1 MNHLHLANVQA
12 HSDMVMLKEL
22 LKRFSATDFSVS
34 VDHFSSQ
41 SVIRFTID
49 QHNYQLRVP
58 VGTSYDLLGYYL
70 KEQLPEIFL

>member
-1 MNHLHLANVQA
+1 MNHLHLANVQS

-41 SVIRFTID
+41 SIIRFTID